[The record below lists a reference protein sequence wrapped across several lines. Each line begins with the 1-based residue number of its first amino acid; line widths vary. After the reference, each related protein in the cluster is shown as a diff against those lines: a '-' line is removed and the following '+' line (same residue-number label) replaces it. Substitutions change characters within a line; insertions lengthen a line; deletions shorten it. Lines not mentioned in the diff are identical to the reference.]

1 MPSLLRPF
9 RFSPLQLGEDQVI
22 AEIFIS
28 NVSHRTEN
36 QASAF
41 GGIFGGCQTK
51 GSDPAPVLK
60 R

>member
-41 GGIFGGCQTK
+41 GNIFRGQTK